1 MRPVRTAQDAV
12 HDRDSRA
19 PQDAESPRPRHVD
32 RGGVTIEYS
41 VCGEGP
47 PLLLVFGFGM
57 SQEDWAAL
65 GYVGLL
71 ARHFQV
77 IAVSPRGHGRSSK
90 PRAAADYALAA
101 IAADLLAVLDVLAVP
116 RALVWGYSLGA
127 KFALALAAQAPE
139 RVAGLVLGGFE
150 PASEVNLE
158 DDLVTDTLRR
168 GGAAWRALWGRLA
181 AFPAAMSARLEACD
195 AAALL
200 ALREAEAGWGSL
212 ETVIDALRVPCL
224 LYAAEHCFA
233 RQAVLAASRRIAGAR
248 YLERAGADHF
258 SLIPDAGWI
267 VAEVVATFGSP
278 AQPKL

>member
-1 MRPVRTAQDAV
+1 MRPDRTAQDAALV
-12 HDRDSRA
+12 S
-19 PQDAESPRPRHVD
+19 SPPRHVD
-32 RGGVTIEYS
+32 HDGMAIEYS
-41 VCGEGP
+41 VSGEGV

-90 PRAAADYALAA
+90 PHDAAAYSLAA
-101 IAADLLAVLDVLAVP
+101 IAGDLVAVLDDLAVP
-116 RALVWGYSLGA
+116 RAVVWGYSLGA
-127 KFALALAAQAPE
+127 KFALTLAAQAPE

-150 PASEVNLE
+150 LASEVNLA
-158 DDLVTDTLRR
+158 DDIVTHTLRR
-168 GGAAWRALWGRLA
+168 GGPAWRELWDRMA
-181 AFPAAMSARLEACD
+181 AFPAPMSARFEACD
-195 AAALL
+195 TAALL

-212 ETVIDALRVPCL
+212 ESIVDGLRVPGI

-233 RQAVLAASRRIAGAR
+233 RQVVVAASRRITGAR
-248 YLERAGADHF
+248 YLERAAADHF

-267 VAEVVATFGSP
+267 VDEVVATFGSP
-278 AQPKL
+278 LHMQETVRR